1 MKYADKIELSNIQVY
16 EVGDVQIENLVLKAL
31 AAGIK
36 EIVVGPC
43 ALDLVEKMLEGH
55 DNITINCAVSYPS
68 GAYLL
73 EQKIQEIQDLIDEQK
88 RIDAFYVVMSE
99 GQYLSGHV
107 EEMKEE
113 LKEIVHAS
121 NNIPVKI
128 VTEISVLD
136 ATQMEEVAEAII
148 TAGAQGV
155 VISADFKPYD
165 IQEPSIEQVK
175 KFVEIVGNRI
185 DVIGAGNVTQKERFL
200 DMLDAGVTRVNT
212 TNGFE
217 ILKELN

>member
-43 ALDLVEKMLEGH
+43 ALDLVEKMLEDH
-55 DNITINCAVSYPS
+55 DNININCAVSYPS

-107 EEMKEE
+107 AEMKEE
-113 LKEIVHAS
+113 LTEIVHAS

-136 ATQMEEVAEAII
+136 ETQMEEVAEAII

>member
-43 ALDLVEKMLEGH
+43 ALDLVEKMLKDH

-107 EEMKEE
+107 AEMKEE
-113 LKEIVHAS
+113 LTEIVHAS

-136 ATQMEEVAEAII
+136 ETQMEEIAEAII

>member
-43 ALDLVEKMLEGH
+43 ALDLVEKMLEDH

-88 RIDAFYVVMSE
+88 RIEHSM
-99 GQYLSGHV
+99 
-107 EEMKEE
+107 
-113 LKEIVHAS
+113 
-121 NNIPVKI
+121 
-128 VTEISVLD
+128 
-136 ATQMEEVAEAII
+136 
-148 TAGAQGV
+148 
-155 VISADFKPYD
+155 
-165 IQEPSIEQVK
+165 
-175 KFVEIVGNRI
+175 
-185 DVIGAGNVTQKERFL
+185 
-200 DMLDAGVTRVNT
+200 
-212 TNGFE
+212 
-217 ILKELN
+217 

>member
-43 ALDLVEKMLEGH
+43 ALDLVEKMLEDH

-107 EEMKEE
+107 AEMKEE
-113 LKEIVHAS
+113 LTEIVHAS

-136 ATQMEEVAEAII
+136 ETQMEEVAEAII

-185 DVIGAGNVTQKERFL
+185 EVIGAGNVTQKERFL

>member
-1 MKYADKIELSNIQVY
+1 MKYADTIELSNIQVY

-43 ALDLVEKMLEGH
+43 ALDLVEKMLEDH

-107 EEMKEE
+107 AEMKEE
-113 LKEIVHAS
+113 LTEIVHAS

-128 VTEISVLD
+128 VTEDSARALRFSRTTARNKLSQASAVRSGERPFCLNPATFCGSSFLNSFCGVPVRMNSSSLRFSTRISPVSRMKSESL
-136 ATQMEEVAEAII
+136 ICSP
-148 TAGAQGV
+148 
-155 VISADFKPYD
+155 SAPRP
-165 IQEPSIEQVK
+165 I
-175 KFVEIVGNRI
+175 
-185 DVIGAGNVTQKERFL
+185 
-200 DMLDAGVTRVNT
+200 
-212 TNGFE
+212 
-217 ILKELN
+217 

>member
-1 MKYADKIELSNIQVY
+1 
-16 EVGDVQIENLVLKAL
+16 
-31 AAGIK
+31 
-36 EIVVGPC
+36 
-43 ALDLVEKMLEGH
+43 
-55 DNITINCAVSYPS
+55 
-68 GAYLL
+68 
-73 EQKIQEIQDLIDEQK
+73 
-88 RIDAFYVVMSE
+88 
-99 GQYLSGHV
+99 
-107 EEMKEE
+107 
-113 LKEIVHAS
+113 
-121 NNIPVKI
+121 
-128 VTEISVLD
+128 
-136 ATQMEEVAEAII
+136 MEEIAEAII